1 MKRIGDQR
9 ECVHLFLGHRNARR
23 ILPGV
28 EFGPD
33 PEPGGCPDVPDA
45 VDDGLVRRQRGA
57 APVRRDVTEEPVL
70 DLVPLAGAG
79 WKMTRLDGQSGL
91 VGQLLKRMLPGAQ
104 PIPVAPA
111 RIGRD
116 EQGRG
121 LGVGA
126 ATHLMPPVSNRRHR
140 ERRCVVVP
148 AHAHPGFVARHVAD
162 AVRNRLAL
170 GVGREIMHQHRR
182 RRALRLPFAPAVLEV
197 PDQLFLLRVDRD
209 HRLAGGQMLVRGLVD
224 VLELRVAVRMRG
236 AFLPLARRLQPVA
249 QAVQQP
255 AHSGRTHPPPLLVQ
269 RRRQLRA
276 TLARPAQRRGRVSA
290 RQRIHQGFER
300 GLDAGLILLDAR
312 PSASRAS
319 DAVRRRLVAGNLPAS
334 LANRLPSQTGGRR
347 NHRAAAVADSARLGR
362 RPPAATALV
371 QHGLDGGILRNK
383 GRFQLDVSL
392 HTSSMTR
399 KSADDKLV

>member
-1 MKRIGDQR
+1 
-9 ECVHLFLGHRNARR
+9 
-23 ILPGV
+23 
-28 EFGPD
+28 
-33 PEPGGCPDVPDA
+33 
-45 VDDGLVRRQRGA
+45 
-57 APVRRDVTEEPVL
+57 
-70 DLVPLAGAG
+70 
-79 WKMTRLDGQSGL
+79 
-91 VGQLLKRMLPGAQ
+91 
-104 PIPVAPA
+104 
-111 RIGRD
+111 
-116 EQGRG
+116 
-121 LGVGA
+121 
-126 ATHLMPPVSNRRHR
+126 MPPVSNRRHR

-148 AHAHPGFVARHVAD
+148 AHAHPGFVARHVVD

-209 HRLAGGQMLVRGLVD
+209 HRLASGQMRVRGLVD

-269 RRRQLRA
+269 RRRQLCA

-300 GLDAGLILLDAR
+300 GLNAGLILLDAR

-347 NHRAAAVADSARLGR
+347 NHRVAAVADSARLGR

-399 KSADDKLV
+399 KSASEKLV

>member
-1 MKRIGDQR
+1 MR
-9 ECVHLFLGHRNARR
+9 
-23 ILPGV
+23 
-28 EFGPD
+28 
-33 PEPGGCPDVPDA
+33 
-45 VDDGLVRRQRGA
+45 
-57 APVRRDVTEEPVL
+57 PVV
-70 DLVPLAGAG
+70 
-79 WKMTRLDGQSGL
+79 
-91 VGQLLKRMLPGAQ
+91 
-104 PIPVAPA
+104 
-111 RIGRD
+111 
-116 EQGRG
+116 
-121 LGVGA
+121 
-126 ATHLMPPVSNRRHR
+126 
-140 ERRCVVVP
+140 
-148 AHAHPGFVARHVAD
+148 D

-182 RRALRLPFAPAVLEV
+182 RRALRLPFPPAVLEV
-197 PDQLFLLRVDRD
+197 PDQLLLLRVDRD

-269 RRRQLRA
+269 RRRQLCA

-347 NHRAAAVADSARLGR
+347 NHRVAAVADGERLGR

-371 QHGLDGGILRNK
+371 QHGTDRRILRDK

-392 HTSSMTR
+392 HASSMTR
-399 KSADDKLV
+399 KPTGGKLV